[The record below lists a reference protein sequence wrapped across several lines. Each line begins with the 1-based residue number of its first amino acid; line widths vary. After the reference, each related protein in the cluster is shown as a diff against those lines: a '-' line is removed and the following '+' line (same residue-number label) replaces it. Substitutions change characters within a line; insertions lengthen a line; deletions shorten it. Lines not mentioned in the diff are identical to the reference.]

1 MSCCMTCSTC
11 FLPNRFDKIC
21 AMSSNC
27 ARHSPSVAR
36 VTRSAQVGPSLP
48 FLMPRAK

>member
-1 MSCCMTCSTC
+1 MSCCMTCSTR
-11 FLPNRFDKIC
+11 FSPNRFDKVC

-36 VTRSAQVGPSLP
+36 ISRSAQVSLIS
-48 FLMPRAK
+48 LSIPRAK